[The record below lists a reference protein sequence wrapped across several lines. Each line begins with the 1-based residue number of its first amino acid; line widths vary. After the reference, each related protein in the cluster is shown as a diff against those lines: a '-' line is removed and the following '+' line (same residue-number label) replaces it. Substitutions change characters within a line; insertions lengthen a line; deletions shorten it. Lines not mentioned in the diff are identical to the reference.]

1 MYNYTDHSEEELRDM
16 SEAFESLIKEKQS
29 LIDISNS
36 YGEDLAKLSE
46 EINKKK
52 SRSIARLRELN
63 VRALTALQI
72 VKDRQ
77 TTLSN

>member
-1 MYNYTDHSEEELRDM
+1 MYSYTDHSEEELRDM
-16 SEAFESLIKEKQS
+16 SEAFEALIKEKQS
-29 LIDISNS
+29 LIDLSNS

-46 EINKKK
+46 DINKKK

>member
-16 SEAFESLIKEKQS
+16 SEAFEALIKEKQS
-29 LIDISNS
+29 LIDLSNS

-46 EINKKK
+46 DINKKK
-52 SRSIARLRELN
+52 SRSIARLREMN